1 MRRALVA
8 LALLVAFGGGAACSD
23 GGPPEVA
30 AVVEGRSIRTDE
42 LRTLVDGYLD
52 GRAGQDLAREAGRR
66 GVEQLVLGF
75 QVRRRYLEH
84 LAASMGVEAQPDARA
99 EALAALAEEDAY
111 QEAGYRA
118 EDFASARQ
126 AGQMSHAIAE
136 KVFPEV
142 SITEGEVRQAFD
154 ERAAV
159 LGPSWKLGG
168 ELAILRSAE
177 AARTL
182 RSRVHAGEP
191 FRVVATSLRA
201 AASSQVEITP
211 LSPLPKTIIDAVGGL
226 QAGQISDP
234 IQAGNR
240 WAALKV
246 DRRQDTSQA
255 TFEQVKDDLTHFL
268 GDQRR
273 QQLFSDWF
281 AKKLE
286 TAQVRVDGHF
296 GRWDP
301 ATGTV
306 R

>member
-1 MRRALVA
+1 VA
-8 LALLVAFGGGAACSD
+8 LALLVAFGGGAAWSG

-30 AVVEGRSIRTDE
+30 AVVEGRSIRTEE
-42 LRTLVDGYLD
+42 LRMLVDGYLD
-52 GRAGQDLAREAGRR
+52 SRAGQDLAREAGRR
-66 GVEQLVLGF
+66 GVEQLVLGL

-111 QEAGYRA
+111 QEAGYGA
-118 EDFASARQ
+118 EDFASARR

-136 KVFPEV
+136 KVFPQV
-142 SITEGEVRQAFD
+142 SITEGEVRQAFH
-154 ERAAV
+154 ERAAI
-159 LGPSWKLGG
+159 LGPSWKLAG
-168 ELAILRSAE
+168 ELAILPSAD

-182 RSRVHAGEP
+182 RWRVHGGEP
-191 FRVVATSLRA
+191 FPVVATSLGA
-201 AASSQVEITP
+201 AASAQVEITP
-211 LSPLPKTIIDAVGGL
+211 LSPLPKAIIDAVGGL
-226 QAGQISDP
+226 QADQISGP
-234 IQAGNR
+234 IQAGDR

-246 DRRQDTSQA
+246 DRRQDTPGV
-255 TFEQVKDDLTHFL
+255 TFEQLEDDLTRFL

-281 AKKLE
+281 AEKLE
-286 TAQVRVDGHF
+286 TAQVWVERRF

-301 ATGTV
+301 ATGSV